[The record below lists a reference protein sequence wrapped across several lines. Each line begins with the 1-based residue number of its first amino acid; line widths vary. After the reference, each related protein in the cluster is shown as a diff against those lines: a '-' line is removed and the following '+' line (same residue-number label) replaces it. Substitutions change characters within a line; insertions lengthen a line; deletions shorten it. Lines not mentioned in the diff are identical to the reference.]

1 MITINQVKI
10 CNRRILN
17 RLLRTL
23 SRAGTICVV
32 AVFFCMT
39 ECSQNDVER
48 FDSTR
53 QEKLNTDLQKY
64 MERVST
70 DTVFKAVKQGYA
82 TEKQQQIYEKIR
94 FIASINTEF
103 INGEFVFLAE
113 DEFLEIP
120 LVL

>member
-1 MITINQVKI
+1 
-10 CNRRILN
+10 
-17 RLLRTL
+17 
-23 SRAGTICVV
+23 
-32 AVFFCMT
+32 MT

-94 FIASINTEF
+94 FIASMNTEF